1 MRADSGVPP
10 DPFCLR
16 AILRQQE
23 FECPFAVIA
32 RLLPGPLP
40 EAVGK
45 LGRGEVPT
53 VLGVRAIAGLIQR
66 GFVAFIVLDFEN
78 FPLTA
83 EVCHGSAENSRVGNQ
98 LWSWGRRL
106 CVSYGGPVG
115 RPERFVP

>member
-10 DPFCLR
+10 DTFRLR

-23 FECPFAVIA
+23 LECPFAVIT

-40 EAVGK
+40 ETVSK
-45 LGRGEVPT
+45 LGRGEVAP
-53 VLGVRAIAGLIQR
+53 VLSVRAIAGLIQC

-83 EVCHGSAENSRVGNQ
+83 EVCHGSTKNSWVGNQ

-106 CVSYGGPVG
+106 RVSHSGPVG
-115 RPERFVP
+115 CPERFMP

>member
-1 MRADSGVPP
+1 MRADSGIPP
-10 DPFCLR
+10 DSFRLR

-23 FECPFAVIA
+23 FECPLAVIA

-45 LGRGEVPT
+45 LGRGEMPA

-66 GFVAFIVLDFEN
+66 GFVAFIVLDFED

-83 EVCHGSAENSRVGNQ
+83 EVCHGGAENSRVGNQ
-98 LWSWGRRL
+98 LWSWRRRL
-106 CVSYGGPVG
+106 SVSHRGPVG
-115 RPERFVP
+115 SPERFMP

>member
-10 DPFCLR
+10 DPFRLR

-23 FECPFAVIA
+23 FERSFAVIT

-40 EAVGK
+40 EAVNK
-45 LGRGEVPT
+45 LGRGEVPA
-53 VLGVRAIAGLIQR
+53 VLGVGAIAGLIQR

-78 FPLTA
+78 FPFTA
-83 EVCHGSAENSRVGNQ
+83 EVCHGSAENSWVGNQ

-106 CVSYGGPVG
+106 RVSHSGPVG
-115 RPERFVP
+115 CPERFMP